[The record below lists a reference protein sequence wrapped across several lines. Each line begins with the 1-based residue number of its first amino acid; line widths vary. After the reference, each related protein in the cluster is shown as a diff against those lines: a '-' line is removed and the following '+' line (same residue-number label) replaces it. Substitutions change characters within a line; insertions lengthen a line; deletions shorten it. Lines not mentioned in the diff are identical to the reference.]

1 MSTTRRSNRRRPT
14 FAARPKSRRSPARG
28 KRAGARTARS
38 SASRVASQVRLPQL
52 ELTDPQRREGFG
64 LLLLVVAALFA
75 LAVVFS
81 PGAGL
86 SRLRGFLLDAVG
98 LGWIALVL
106 ILVAGGVAMIS
117 GRKAGDGEGSVRAS
131 RNQLAVLLG
140 MGLLSI
146 SVLGLLQ
153 LALLRPVQWMPERQL
168 AGGVI
173 GAAVAGRLNDLLT
186 AWGAAIVLIGTA
198 LFGAMLS
205 FDLSLAALAAKVRP
219 SAAEWPGEAEP
230 EPEPADERRLAELT
244 AKLVEKEERRR
255 RADAVLAPPPEPI
268 FPSLLEP
275 PPHEGDAPAE
285 VDPAVLS
292 VIGDTAEA
300 ERARAAAQAEWEAAA
315 AAAHDSGDDEERK
328 VWSLPSMTILDPMAG
343 KAEKLQ
349 EEVKHNIEVIEGT
362 LGSFGV
368 AARVKGVNSGASVTQ
383 YELEPAKGV
392 PVRKITALQNDLALA
407 LAAPIRIQ
415 APIPGKPAVGVEV
428 PNKASALVTLREI
441 IQSAGF
447 QSPGNLLAMPIGSDV
462 SGQPIVGDLTRMPH
476 VLIAGAT
483 GSGKSVCVN
492 AVLAG
497 FLLRHTPDQLR
508 MVLIDPKRV
517 EMSMYKDM
525 PHLLVPVVTESDHAV
540 AALRWAVTEMENRY
554 KLFASHSVRNIAGFN
569 ARAPEV
575 GLEPVPYIVIVID
588 ELADLMMVAG
598 NEVEE
603 LICRVAQLA
612 RAVGIHLVVATQ
624 RPSADII
631 TGLIKANIPSRI
643 AFAVS
648 SGIDSRV
655 VLDETGAEKLLGRG
669 DMLYL
674 PVDAGKATRI
684 QGVMVSDTELD
695 AIIGHWK
702 AQGAPSYQE
711 EIFSMVSTV
720 SWARDGAKRDP
731 MFERAARIV
740 ASEGRAA
747 TSLLQRKLS
756 IGYTRAARIIDQLAE
771 HGVVGPYE
779 GSKSREVLMSLVDL
793 DSLFERINSGE
804 GTQERILLGD
814 GVEDYAGA

>member
-1 MSTTRRSNRRRPT
+1 MSTTRRTPRRRT
-14 FAARPKSRRSPARG
+14 GVAAPRKGRSGSARG
-28 KRAGARTARS
+28 YRASPRKRGRTATGG
-38 SASRVASQVRLPQL
+38 ALGKVRVPQI
-52 ELTDPQRREGFG
+52 ELTDGQRREGTG
-64 LLLLVVAALFA
+64 LFLVVVAALMA
-75 LAVVFS
+75 LAIVFS

-86 SRLRGFLLDAVG
+86 TRVRGFLLDGVG
-98 LGWIALVL
+98 LGWLAVVMIMT
-106 ILVAGGVAMIS
+106 AGGISMIS
-117 GRKAGDGEGSVRAS
+117 GRRAAGDTGSVRAS
-131 RNQLAVLLG
+131 RNQVTVFLGMALLAV
-140 MGLLSI
+140 

-153 LALLRPVQWMPERQL
+153 LLLLPPADWFRSHQQ
-168 AGGVI
+168 AGGIV
-173 GAAVAGRLNDLLT
+173 GAVAAGRLNDILT
-186 AWGAAIVLIGTA
+186 AWGAAIVLAGGA
-198 LFGAMLS
+198 VFGAMLS
-205 FDLSLAALAAKVRP
+205 FDLSLAAVAERIRPAEPEALPEPEAEVEPPEPPERWTGRQRQKPEPAVAAPQEPLFP
-219 SAAEWPGEAEP
+219 SLLQHSPGEP
-230 EPEPADERRLAELT
+230 EPESDSRPRDLSRPEIL
-244 AKLVEKEERRR
+244 
-255 RADAVLAPPPEPI
+255 DA
-268 FPSLLEP
+268 
-275 PPHEGDAPAE
+275 
-285 VDPAVLS
+285 
-292 VIGDTAEA
+292 AEA
-300 ERARAAAQAEWEAAA
+300 EQARAAAQAEWAAA
-315 AAAHDSGDDEERK
+315 AAAAREAEGEEERK
-328 VWSLPSMTILDPMAG
+328 VWTLPPLTMLDPMG
-343 KAEKLQ
+343 SKHEKLQ
-349 EEVKHNIEVIEGT
+349 EEVRHNIEVIEGT
-362 LGSFGV
+362 LSSFGV
-368 AARVKGVNSGASVTQ
+368 AARVRGVNSGASVTQ

-392 PVRKITALQNDLALA
+392 PVRKITALQNDLALS

-415 APIPGKPAVGVEV
+415 APIPGKPAVGIEV

-447 QSPGNLLAMPIGSDV
+447 QSASTVLAMPIGSDV
-462 SGQPIVGDLTRMPH
+462 SGQPIVGDLSRMPH

-492 AVLAG
+492 ALLAG
-497 FLLRHTPDQLR
+497 FMLRNTPDQLR
-508 MVLIDPKRV
+508 LVLIDPKRV
-517 EMSMYKDM
+517 EMSMYRDL
-525 PHLLVPVVTESDHAV
+525 PHLLVPVVTEADHAV

-554 KLFASHSVRNIAGFN
+554 KLFASHAVRNIAGFN
-569 ARAPEV
+569 ARAPEI
-575 GLEPVPYIVIVID
+575 GLDPVPYIVIVID

-684 QGVMVSDTELD
+684 QGVMVSDKELEV
-695 AIIGHWK
+695 IVEHWK

-711 EIFSMVSTV
+711 EIFNLVSTV
-720 SWARDGAKRDP
+720 SWAGDMGKRDP

-756 IGYTRAARIIDQLAE
+756 VGYTRAARIIDQLAE
-771 HGVVGPYE
+771 YRVVGPYE
-779 GSKSREVLMSLVDL
+779 GSKSRDVLMSLTDL
-793 DSLFERINSGE
+793 DDLFERFRAGSETVAINQRPE
-804 GTQERILLGD
+804 NDEP
-814 GVEDYAGA
+814 EY